1 MFTVEQQITI
11 ERPVAEVFAYFADP
25 NNTPRWRPE
34 VLEVRDVSGPLA
46 AGATFSEVVS
56 FMGRKTYTMRVT
68 DFSPERR
75 VTIEATTGPSALPT
89 QTFRF
94 EPVADGTRF
103 SMRADVRT
111 TGLFRALEPLMPRM
125 FRKLWAGYLVNLKG
139 ILERP
144 RP

>member
-11 ERPVAEVFAYFADP
+11 DRPVADVFAYFADP

-34 VLEVRDVSGPLA
+34 VLEVCDVSGPLA
-46 AGATFSEVVS
+46 KGATFSEIVN

-89 QTFRF
+89 QTFQF
-94 EPVADGTRF
+94 EPAGGGTRF

-111 TGLFRALEPLMPRM
+111 SGLFRVMEPLMPRM
-125 FRKLWAGYLVNLKG
+125 FSKMWAGYLVNLKG

-144 RP
+144 RS